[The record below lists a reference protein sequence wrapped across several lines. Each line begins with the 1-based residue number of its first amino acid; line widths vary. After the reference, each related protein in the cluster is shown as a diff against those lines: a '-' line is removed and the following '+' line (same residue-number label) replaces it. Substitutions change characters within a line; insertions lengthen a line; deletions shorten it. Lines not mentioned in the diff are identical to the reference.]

1 MAQSGPSGPEWS
13 KWPRVVQMAQSFP
26 NGPKWPKWPRVAQM
40 TNLLENSETNFFLG
54 RPVHIYTYSA
64 KPSWIIGYVEYFQIN
79 INYLDESWHVSQS
92 RIYLEKKTYQP
103 MVHYNTIIIY
113 IWHFLPGTWIS
124 NRGGVLFSSTELPG
138 RWPGARWMRRE
149 EKGGVARFWRH
160 TGQCCHS
167 PEHCFPFFPVLSE
180 HCYFWFF
187 LRLLLPLPRI
197 LLACLIVLLLVPPLL
212 FALNIVSLF
221 HNLGFKSLKWSFW
234 FQGKLLQDNGLN
246 GFNYNY

>member
-1 MAQSGPSGPEWS
+1 MAWCSCIQSGPNGPKWP

-138 RWPGARWMRRE
+138 RWPDARWMRRE

-160 TGQCCHS
+160 TGQCCRS
-167 PEHCFPFFPVLSE
+167 PEHCFLISCAAWTLFFVCLFFCSCRCRCPE
-180 HCYFWFF
+180 DCWFVWLF
-187 LRLLLPLPRI
+187 YCWCSLCCMPST
-197 LLACLIVLLLVPPLL
+197 LLVC
-212 FALNIVSLF
+212 FTIWVS
-221 HNLGFKSLKWSFW
+221 KV
-234 FQGKLLQDNGLN
+234 
-246 GFNYNY
+246 